1 MRAYLLG
8 IILAVISFQAFAQNL
23 TEERIWK
30 ITARKRSIFLDS
42 GVFHYKS
49 ATTGATVSGV
59 RNSVV
64 AGRGYERIV
73 IDFNTPG
80 VPRLYGHVSPTEN
93 KLSVDFFDSSVSG
106 VPTQL
111 KNSKFV
117 KNVDFL
123 AIDPKNV
130 TMEISLKGK
139 SSFDIFYLENP
150 GRLVID
156 IR

>member
-1 MRAYLLG
+1 MIVRIAIVALF
-8 IILAVISFQAFAQNL
+8 VCHSVFAQGL
-23 TEERIWK
+23 MEERIWK
-30 ITARKRSIFLDS
+30 ISGRKKSIFLDS
-42 GVFHYKS
+42 GVFHS
-49 ATTGATVSGV
+49 SSTMTSSGITGI

-80 VPRLYGHVSPTEN
+80 VPKIYGHISAQKHN
-93 KLSVDFFDSSVSG
+93 ISVDFFN
-106 VPTQL
+106 TQAMTAQPQI

-117 KNVDFL
+117 KSVDFISVDGKTL
-123 AIDPKNV
+123 
-130 TMEISLKGK
+130 TMEMTMKAK
-139 SSFDIFYLENP
+139 ASFDIFYLDNP